1 MKSIMLAT
9 DGSPSATAA
18 TREAIALA
26 SELHAPL
33 TVVSV
38 AHAELPFVGYYGYAY
53 TDVVNELREMQREHV
68 QRVLGDV
75 HEQAAAAGVAGET
88 VALEGRPGEEICK
101 AAKERDARLIV
112 VGAHGWGRV
121 GRVIHGSVSEYVLH
135 HADTPVLL
143 VAGSAESHA
152 DAEAEKAEIAV

>member
-9 DGSPSATAA
+9 DGSPSAEDA

-26 SELHAPL
+26 SELHVPL

-38 AHAELPFVGYYGYAY
+38 AHAELPFVGYCGYAY
-53 TDVVNELREMQREHV
+53 ADVISELRKMQRDHVEHV
-68 QRVLGDV
+68 LAAVR
-75 HEQAAAAGVAGET
+75 EQAAAAGVPGET
-88 VALEGRPGEEICK
+88 VALEGMPGEEICK
-101 AAKERDARLIV
+101 AAQERDVRLIV

-135 HADTPVLL
+135 HAAAPVLV
-143 VAGSAESHA
+143 VAGETESRS
-152 DAEAEKAEIAV
+152 DAELEQAGVAA